1 MNSHMT
7 NQSSFQPT
15 TKEFNQSS
23 QREKPVIPT
32 GKELNP
38 SRNQINYWEKE
49 RITMPLAKY

>member
-1 MNSHMT
+1 MT

-32 GKELNP
+32 GKGLNL
-38 SRNQINYWEKE
+38 STNQINYWEKE